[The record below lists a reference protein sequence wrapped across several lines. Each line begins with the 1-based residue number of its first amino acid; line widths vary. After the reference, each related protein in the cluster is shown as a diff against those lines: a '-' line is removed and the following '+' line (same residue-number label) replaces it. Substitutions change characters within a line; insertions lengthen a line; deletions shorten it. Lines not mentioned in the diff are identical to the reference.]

1 MIKKTRKNLDD
12 AVHGVPQVSK
22 KGGQLSPQ
30 VACLKS
36 ERFQG
41 PWRRIGHQRIR
52 RYLRHKHF
60 AEERSKIVPFAA
72 FANFYPP
79 II

>member
-36 ERFQG
+36 ERFQE
-41 PWRRIGHQRIR
+41 PWRRIGQQKTR
-52 RYLRHKHF
+52 RCLEILKTEAHHRRKKG
-60 AEERSKIVPFAA
+60 RSPLLPR
-72 FANFYPP
+72 PP
-79 II
+79 IF